1 MLCARIKCI
10 KEIIVVSSAGAKEN
24 CSKVAL
30 CFRKAFVHSVS
41 FTDLNKNYLAQL
53 TMNIKNTKGCCFL
66 VKSVSALECSEATLL
81 YN

>member
-41 FTDLNKNYLAQL
+41 FTDLNINYIAHLTTKIHLKGVLFLA
-53 TMNIKNTKGCCFL
+53 
-66 VKSVSALECSEATLL
+66 KSVSALECSEATLL

>member
-1 MLCARIKCI
+1 MLVLCARIKCI

-41 FTDLNKNYLAQL
+41 FTDLNKNYIADH
-53 TMNIKNTKGCCFL
+53 KNTFVRGAVFGE
-66 VKSVSALECSEATLL
+66 VSQRVGVQ
-81 YN
+81 